1 MPRTLSGYCNSI
13 ASMAASKDQDPS
25 QVLRVYAFFH
35 WTSSANLYE
44 PCPPLVVLPQAWYSA
59 PLVRNDILPRELA
72 MLNWKVKRCD

>member
-44 PCPPLVVLPQAWYSA
+44 PCPPLVVLPQAWYFGPPSQKRYTA
-59 PLVRNDILPRELA
+59 KRARH
-72 MLNWKVKRCD
+72 VKLESQAV